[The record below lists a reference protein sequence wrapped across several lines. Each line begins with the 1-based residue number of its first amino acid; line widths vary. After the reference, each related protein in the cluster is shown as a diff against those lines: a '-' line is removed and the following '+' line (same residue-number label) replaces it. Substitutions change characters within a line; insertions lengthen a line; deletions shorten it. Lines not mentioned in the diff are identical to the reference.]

1 MAVIKVPKPQGV
13 IDPNRPVNALL
24 KAQIEHLHEAERALP
39 LKYRSEIYIRAIQTE
54 GEEAEYI
61 QEITEAIH
69 AAHREGEQ
77 KGARAAAKKK
87 GKPVISI
94 AAVADEP
101 AERKAGSRTI
111 AKKSQKKSATKSPS
125 KKKSK
130 R

>member
-24 KAQIEHLHEAERALP
+24 KAQVEHLHEAERALP

-54 GEEAEYI
+54 GEAAEYI

-69 AAHREGEQ
+69 AAHREAQLKRE
-77 KGARAAAKKK
+77 RAGVKKK

-94 AAVADEP
+94 AAVADER
-101 AERKAGSRTI
+101 AERKAANRPV
-111 AKKSQKKSATKSPS
+111 AKKSQKKSASKSS
-125 KKKSK
+125 N
-130 R
+130 

>member
-1 MAVIKVPKPQGV
+1 MAVIKVPEPRGV

-54 GEEAEYI
+54 GEAAEYI

-69 AAHREGEQ
+69 AAHLEAEQ
-77 KGARAAAKKK
+77 KRMRGAAKKR

-94 AAVADEP
+94 AAVADER
-101 AERKAGSRTI
+101 AERIARNRAA
-111 AKKSQKKSATKSPS
+111 AKKSQKKSPNT
-125 KKKSK
+125 KKSK
-130 R
+130 N

>member
-54 GEEAEYI
+54 GEAAEYI

-69 AAHREGEQ
+69 AAHEEAEQ
-77 KGARAAAKKK
+77 KRARGPAKKR

-94 AAVADEP
+94 AAVADER
-101 AERKAGSRTI
+101 AKRKVGTRAA
-111 AKKSQKKSATKSPS
+111 AKKSQKKSPN

-130 R
+130 N

>member
-1 MAVIKVPKPQGV
+1 MAVIKVPEPRGV

-54 GEEAEYI
+54 GEAAEYI

-69 AAHREGEQ
+69 AAHQEAAQ
-77 KGARAAAKKK
+77 KRARAVAKKK

-94 AAVADEP
+94 AAVADER
-101 AERKAGSRTI
+101 AERIARNRAA
-111 AKKSQKKSATKSPS
+111 AKKSQKKSPNT
-125 KKKSK
+125 KKSK
-130 R
+130 N

>member
-1 MAVIKVPKPQGV
+1 MAVIKVPEPRGV

-54 GEEAEYI
+54 GEAAEYI

-69 AAHREGEQ
+69 AAHFEAEEKRRRG
-77 KGARAAAKKK
+77 AAKRR

-94 AAVADEP
+94 AAVADER
-101 AERKAGSRTI
+101 AERIARNRAA
-111 AKKSQKKSATKSPS
+111 AKKSQKKSPNT
-125 KKKSK
+125 KKSK
-130 R
+130 N

>member
-1 MAVIKVPKPQGV
+1 MAVIKVPKPRGV

-54 GEEAEYI
+54 GEAAEYI

-69 AAHREGEQ
+69 DAHREAEQ
-77 KGARAAAKKK
+77 KRARGAAKRK

-94 AAVADEP
+94 AAVADER
-101 AERKAGSRTI
+101 AERKAGNRAA
-111 AKKSQKKSATKSPS
+111 AKKSQKKSPS

-130 R
+130 N

>member
-1 MAVIKVPKPQGV
+1 MAIIKVPKPQGV
-13 IDPNRPVNALL
+13 IDPSRPVNALL

-54 GEEAEYI
+54 GEAAEYI

-69 AAHREGEQ
+69 AAHRDAEQ
-77 KGARAAAKKK
+77 KRARVAAKKK

-94 AAVADEP
+94 AAVADVRTEQ
-101 AERKAGSRTI
+101 KAGSRTVVKQSR
-111 AKKSQKKSATKSPS
+111 KKTPN
-125 KKKSK
+125 KKKGK

>member
-1 MAVIKVPKPQGV
+1 MAIIKVPKPQGV

-54 GEEAEYI
+54 GEAAEYI

-69 AAHREGEQ
+69 AAHWEAGQ
-77 KGARAAAKKK
+77 KRARGAAKKK
-87 GKPVISI
+87 GKPVISL
-94 AAVADEP
+94 AAVADER
-101 AERKAGSRTI
+101 AERKAGNRAL
-111 AKKSQKKSATKSPS
+111 AKRSQKKSSN

>member
-1 MAVIKVPKPQGV
+1 MAVIKVPKPRGV

-24 KAQIEHLHEAERALP
+24 KAQVEHLHEAERALP

-54 GEEAEYI
+54 GEAAEYI

-69 AAHREGEQ
+69 AAHREAEQ
-77 KGARAAAKKK
+77 KRARDAAKKK
-87 GKPVISI
+87 GKPAISI
-94 AAVADEP
+94 AAEADER
-101 AERKAGSRTI
+101 AERKSGNRAL
-111 AKKSQKKSATKSPS
+111 AKKSQKKSLN

>member
-54 GEEAEYI
+54 GEAAEYI

-69 AAHREGEQ
+69 AAHAEAER
-77 KGARAAAKKK
+77 KRASRATKKK
-87 GKPVISI
+87 GRPVISI
-94 AAVADEP
+94 AAVADE
-101 AERKAGSRTI
+101 RSRGKAASRPV
-111 AKKSQKKSATKSPS
+111 AKKSQKKNAS

>member
-39 LKYRSEIYIRAIQTE
+39 LKYHSEIYIRAIQTE
-54 GEEAEYI
+54 GEAAEYI

-69 AAHREGEQ
+69 AAHREAEQ
-77 KGARAAAKKK
+77 KRARGSSKKK

-94 AAVADEP
+94 AAVADER
-101 AERKAGSRTI
+101 AERKARNRAP
-111 AKKSQKKSATKSPS
+111 AKKSQKKSPNQ
-125 KKKSK
+125 KKSK
-130 R
+130 K

>member
-1 MAVIKVPKPQGV
+1 MAIIKVPKPQGV

-24 KAQIEHLHEAERALP
+24 KAQVEHFHEAERALP
-39 LKYRSEIYIRAIQTE
+39 QKYHSEIYIRAIQTE
-54 GEEAEYI
+54 GEAAEYI

-69 AAHREGEQ
+69 AAHWEAEQ
-77 KGARAAAKKK
+77 KRARGTAKKK

-94 AAVADEP
+94 AAAADER
-101 AERKAGSRTI
+101 AERKAGNRAL
-111 AKKSQKKSATKSPS
+111 AKKSQKKSSN